1 MKRIL
6 LITITPTI
14 KVQILRSLASW
25 KALLIP
31 YLYNFFQKINI
42 HHHLKPSCPKQQW
55 PKFGHCGPLGVKHYI
70 LKLHQTLQILLAIA
84 ITRGHSNNKPPI
96 NTMVKF
102 IQMDDKLF
110 KMDKILFN
118 WMNTCQIG

>member
-1 MKRIL
+1 LSALPQMKRIL

-31 YLYNFFQKINI
+31 YIHKKFQKISI

-55 PKFGHCGPLGVKHYI
+55 PKFGHCGPLGVNI
-70 LKLHQTLQILLAIA
+70 L
-84 ITRGHSNNKPPI
+84 
-96 NTMVKF
+96 
-102 IQMDDKLF
+102 
-110 KMDKILFN
+110 
-118 WMNTCQIG
+118 